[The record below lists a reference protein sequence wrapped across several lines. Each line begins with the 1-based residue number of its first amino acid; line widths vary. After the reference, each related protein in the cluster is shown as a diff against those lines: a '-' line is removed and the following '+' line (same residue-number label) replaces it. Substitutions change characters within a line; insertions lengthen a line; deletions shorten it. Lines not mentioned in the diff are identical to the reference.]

1 LYGIASKEFIRN
13 RMENEKT
20 TKHFE
25 GKKLKKM
32 ALGRGLDALLPGIE
46 SIDNRSNIY
55 IMCDIELIRPNR
67 FQPRLRF
74 SEKELEALTESIK
87 EQGIIQPILVK
98 KDEQGYELIAGER
111 RLKAAKRV
119 GLTQIPAIVR
129 EITDAE
135 LLEISIVENIQRE
148 NLNPMEEAEAYHSLM
163 KEFGL
168 TQEQVA
174 VRVGKSRSSV
184 ANFLRL
190 PSLPVEIKDSI
201 MDGIISMG
209 HARAILGAK
218 NTAQQRAV
226 WRIVTSKNL
235 SVRQTE
241 DLVKTFKEKNQN
253 PNPNE
258 PTSEEIY
265 FSGLSE
271 DLSRHFGA
279 RVKIKRQGKKGKVEI
294 EFYNNEDLNRL
305 IELLKS
311 EPCEL

>member
-87 EQGIIQPILVK
+87 EQGIIQPILVR

-129 EITDAE
+129 DITDAE

-148 NLNPMEEAEAYHSLM
+148 NLNPMEEAEAYHRLM

-190 PSLPVEIKDSI
+190 PSLPEEIKDSI

>member
-1 LYGIASKEFIRN
+1 
-13 RMENEKT
+13 MENEKT

-87 EQGIIQPILVK
+87 EQGIIQPILVR

-129 EITDAE
+129 DITDAE

-148 NLNPMEEAEAYHSLM
+148 NLNPMEEAEAYHRLM

-190 PSLPVEIKDSI
+190 PSLPEEIKDSI

>member
-1 LYGIASKEFIRN
+1 VVASIEFRRN
-13 RMENEKT
+13 RMENEKIS
-20 TKHFE
+20 KPFE

-46 SIDNRSNIY
+46 SIDNRPNVY

-67 FQPRLRF
+67 YQPRLRF

-87 EQGIIQPILVK
+87 EQGIIQPILVR

-111 RLKAAKRV
+111 RLKAAKRA
-119 GLTQIPAIVR
+119 GLTQAPAIVR

-148 NLNPMEEAEAYHSLM
+148 NLNPMEEAEAYHCLM

-190 PSLPVEIKDSI
+190 PNLPEEIKADI

-209 HARAILGAK
+209 HARAILGAE

-241 DLVKTFKEKNQN
+241 DLVKAFKEKKQN
-253 PNPNE
+253 PDPNE

-311 EPCEL
+311 EPCEF

>member
-1 LYGIASKEFIRN
+1 
-13 RMENEKT
+13 MENEKIS
-20 TKHFE
+20 KPFE

-46 SIDNRSNIY
+46 SIDNRPNVY

-67 FQPRLRF
+67 YQPRLRF

-87 EQGIIQPILVK
+87 EQGIIQPILVR

-111 RLKAAKRV
+111 RLKAAKRA
-119 GLTQIPAIVR
+119 GLTQAPAIVR

-148 NLNPMEEAEAYHSLM
+148 NLNPMEEAEAYHCLM

-190 PSLPVEIKDSI
+190 PNLPEEIKADI

-209 HARAILGAK
+209 HARAILGAE

-241 DLVKTFKEKNQN
+241 DLVKAFKEKKQN
-253 PNPNE
+253 PDPNE

>member
-1 LYGIASKEFIRN
+1 
-13 RMENEKT
+13 MENEKT

-46 SIDNRSNIY
+46 SIDNRSNMY

-87 EQGIIQPILVK
+87 EQGIIQPILVR

-129 EITDAE
+129 DITDAE

-148 NLNPMEEAEAYHSLM
+148 NLNPMEEAEAYHRLM

-190 PSLPVEIKDSI
+190 PSLPEEIKDSI

-226 WRIVTSKNL
+226 WRIVTTKNL

-241 DLVKTFKEKNQN
+241 DLVKTFKEKNQS

-279 RVKIKRQGKKGKVEI
+279 RVKIKRQGRKGKVEI

>member
-1 LYGIASKEFIRN
+1 
-13 RMENEKT
+13 MENEKIS
-20 TKHFE
+20 KQFE

-46 SIDNRSNIY
+46 SIDNRPNVY

-67 FQPRLRF
+67 YQPRLRF

-87 EQGIIQPILVK
+87 EQGIIQPILVR

-111 RLKAAKRV
+111 RLKAAKRA
-119 GLTQIPAIVR
+119 GLTQAPAIVR

-148 NLNPMEEAEAYHSLM
+148 NLNPMEEAEAYHCLM

-190 PSLPVEIKDSI
+190 PNLPEEIKADI

-209 HARAILGAK
+209 HARAILGAE

-241 DLVKTFKEKNQN
+241 DLVKAFKEKKQN
-253 PNPNE
+253 PDPNE

-311 EPCEL
+311 EPCEF

>member
-1 LYGIASKEFIRN
+1 
-13 RMENEKT
+13 MENEKT

>member
-1 LYGIASKEFIRN
+1 
-13 RMENEKT
+13 MENEKINNRL
-20 TKHFE
+20 E
-25 GKKLKKM
+25 SKKMKKM

-46 SIDNRSNIY
+46 SIDNRPNKY
-55 IMCDIELIRPNR
+55 IICDIELIQPNR

-74 SEKELEALTESIK
+74 SEKELDSLAESIK
-87 EQGIIQPILVK
+87 EQGIIQPILIRK
-98 KDEQGYELIAGER
+98 GEHGYELIAGER
-111 RLKAAKRV
+111 RLKAAKRAGFDQV
-119 GLTQIPAIVR
+119 PAIVR

-148 NLNPMEEAEAYHSLM
+148 NLNPMEEAEGYHRLM

-190 PSLPVEIKDSI
+190 INLPEEIKQSI
-201 MDGIISMG
+201 LDDVISMG
-209 HARAILGAK
+209 HARAILGAE
-218 NTAQQRAV
+218 NSAQQRAI

-241 DLVKTFKEKNQN
+241 DLVKTFKGRKQKNE
-253 PNPNE
+253 PST

-279 RVKIKRQGKKGKVEI
+279 RVKIKRQGKRGKVEI
-294 EFYNNEDLNRL
+294 EFYSNEDLNRL

-311 EPCEL
+311 QPNKL

>member
-1 LYGIASKEFIRN
+1 
-13 RMENEKT
+13 MENEKT

-87 EQGIIQPILVK
+87 EQGIIQPILVR

-129 EITDAE
+129 DITDAE

-148 NLNPMEEAEAYHSLM
+148 NLNPMEEAEAYHCLM

-190 PSLPVEIKDSI
+190 PSLPEEIKDSI

-241 DLVKTFKEKNQN
+241 DLVKTFKEKNQS

>member
-1 LYGIASKEFIRN
+1 MEKEKISN
-13 RMENEKT
+13 R
-20 TKHFE
+20 FE
-25 GKKLKKM
+25 GRKLKKM

-46 SIDNRSNIY
+46 SIDNRPNEY
-55 IMCDIELIRPNR
+55 IMCDIEMIRPNR
-67 FQPRLRF
+67 YQPRIRF
-74 SEKELEALTESIK
+74 SEKELDSLTESIK
-87 EQGIIQPILVK
+87 EQGILQPILVR

-111 RLKAAKRV
+111 RLKAAKRA
-119 GLTQIPAIVR
+119 GLIQAPAIVR

-135 LLEISIVENIQRE
+135 LLEMSIVENIQRE
-148 NLNPMEEAEAYHSLM
+148 NLNPMEEAEAYHCLI

-174 VRVGKSRSSV
+174 ARVGKSRSSV

-190 PSLPVEIKDSI
+190 QNLPEEIKGSI
-201 MDGIISMG
+201 MDGALAMG
-209 HARAILGAK
+209 HARAILGAE
-218 NTAQQRAV
+218 NTAQQRAI
-226 WRIVTSKNL
+226 WRIVTSRNL

-241 DLVKTFKEKNQN
+241 DLVKTFREKKQKTESK
-253 PNPNE
+253 E
-258 PTSEEIY
+258 PTPEEIY
-265 FSGLSE
+265 FYGLSE

-279 RVKIKRQGKKGKVEI
+279 RVKIKRQGKKGKLEI

>member
-1 LYGIASKEFIRN
+1 
-13 RMENEKT
+13 MENEKT
-20 TKHFE
+20 NKHFE

-74 SEKELEALTESIK
+74 SEKELEALTESVK
-87 EQGIIQPILVK
+87 EQGIIQPILVR
-98 KDEQGYELIAGER
+98 KDKQGYELIAGER

-129 EITDAE
+129 DITDSE

-148 NLNPMEEAEAYHSLM
+148 NLNPMEEAEAYHCLM
-163 KEFGL
+163 KEFSL

-190 PSLPVEIKDSI
+190 PSLPEEIKASI
-201 MDGIISMG
+201 IDGIISMG

-241 DLVKTFKEKNQN
+241 DLVKTFKEKKQN
-253 PNPNE
+253 PHPNE

-311 EPCEL
+311 EPCEI

>member
-1 LYGIASKEFIRN
+1 
-13 RMENEKT
+13 MENEKIS
-20 TKHFE
+20 KPFE

-46 SIDNRSNIY
+46 SIDNRPNVY

-67 FQPRLRF
+67 YQPRLRF

-87 EQGIIQPILVK
+87 EQGIIQPILVR

-111 RLKAAKRV
+111 RLKAAKRA
-119 GLTQIPAIVR
+119 GLTQAPAIVR

-148 NLNPMEEAEAYHSLM
+148 NLNPMEEAEAYHCLM

-190 PSLPVEIKDSI
+190 PNLPEEIKADI

-209 HARAILGAK
+209 HARAILGAE

-241 DLVKTFKEKNQN
+241 DLVKAFKEKKQN
-253 PNPNE
+253 PDPNE

-311 EPCEL
+311 EPCEF

>member
-1 LYGIASKEFIRN
+1 
-13 RMENEKT
+13 MENEKIS
-20 TKHFE
+20 KQFE
-25 GKKLKKM
+25 GRKQKKM
-32 ALGRGLDALLPGIE
+32 ALGRGLDALLPGIQ
-46 SIDNRSNIY
+46 SIDNRPNEY

-67 FQPRLRF
+67 YQPRLRF

-87 EQGIIQPILVK
+87 EQGILQPILVRK
-98 KDEQGYELIAGER
+98 YEEGYELIAGER
-111 RLKAAKRV
+111 RLKAAKRA
-119 GLTQIPAIVR
+119 GLSQAPAIVR
-129 EITDAE
+129 EITDSE

-148 NLNPMEEAEAYHSLM
+148 NLNPMEEAEAYNCLM

-190 PSLPVEIKDSI
+190 PNLPEEVKGSI

-209 HARAILGAK
+209 HARAILGAE
-218 NTAQQRAV
+218 NTAQQRAI

-241 DLVKTFKEKNQN
+241 DLVKTFKEKKQK
-253 PNPNE
+253 PE
-258 PTSEEIY
+258 PKEQTSEEIY

-279 RVKIKRQGKKGKVEI
+279 RVKIKRQGKKGRVEI

-311 EPCEL
+311 ETCEL

>member
-1 LYGIASKEFIRN
+1 
-13 RMENEKT
+13 MENEKT
-20 TKHFE
+20 SKQFE
-25 GKKLKKM
+25 GRKQKKM

-46 SIDNRSNIY
+46 SIDNRPNIY

-67 FQPRLRF
+67 YQPRLRF

-87 EQGIIQPILVK
+87 EQGIIQPILVR

-111 RLKAAKRV
+111 RLKAAKRA
-119 GLTQIPAIVR
+119 GLTQAPAIVR

-148 NLNPMEEAEAYHSLM
+148 NLNPMEEAEAYHCLM

-190 PSLPVEIKDSI
+190 PNLPEEIKDSI

-209 HARAILGAK
+209 HARAILGAE
-218 NTAQQRAV
+218 NTAQQRAI

-241 DLVKTFKEKNQN
+241 DLVKTFK
-253 PNPNE
+253 
-258 PTSEEIY
+258 
-265 FSGLSE
+265 
-271 DLSRHFGA
+271 
-279 RVKIKRQGKKGKVEI
+279 GKKAP
-294 EFYNNEDLNRL
+294 NRT
-305 IELLKS
+305 
-311 EPCEL
+311 

>member
-87 EQGIIQPILVK
+87 EQGIIQPILVR

-129 EITDAE
+129 DITDAE

-148 NLNPMEEAEAYHSLM
+148 NLNPMEEAEAYHCLM

-190 PSLPVEIKDSI
+190 PSLPEEIKDSI

-241 DLVKTFKEKNQN
+241 DLVKTFKEKNQS

>member
-1 LYGIASKEFIRN
+1 
-13 RMENEKT
+13 MENEKT
-20 TKHFE
+20 SNRFE
-25 GKKLKKM
+25 GRKLKKM

-46 SIDNRSNIY
+46 SIDNRPNKY

-67 FQPRLRF
+67 YQPRLRF
-74 SEKELEALTESIK
+74 SEKELDALTESVK
-87 EQGIIQPILVK
+87 EQGIIQPILIR

-111 RLKAAKRV
+111 RLKAAKRA
-119 GLTQIPAIVR
+119 GLTQAPAIVR

-148 NLNPMEEAEAYHSLM
+148 NLTPMEEAEAYHCLM

-174 VRVGKSRSSV
+174 ARVGKSRSSV

-190 PSLPVEIKDSI
+190 LNLPEEIKDSI
-201 MDGIISMG
+201 MDGVISMG
-209 HARAILGAK
+209 HARAILGTE
-218 NTAQQRAV
+218 NTAHQRAI
-226 WRIVTSKNL
+226 WRLVTSKNL

-241 DLVKTFKEKNQN
+241 DLVKTFKEKKHQTE
-253 PNPNE
+253 PKE
-258 PTSEEIY
+258 PTSEKIY

-279 RVKIKRQGKKGKVEI
+279 RVKIKRQGEKGRLEI

-311 EPCEL
+311 QPCEI

>member
-1 LYGIASKEFIRN
+1 
-13 RMENEKT
+13 MENEKISNS
-20 TKHFE
+20 FE
-25 GKKLKKM
+25 GRKLKKM

-46 SIDNRSNIY
+46 SIDNRPNKY

-67 FQPRLRF
+67 YQPRLRF
-74 SEKELEALTESIK
+74 SEKELDALTESVK
-87 EQGIIQPILVK
+87 EQGIIQPILIR

-111 RLKAAKRV
+111 RLKAAKRA
-119 GLTQIPAIVR
+119 GLTQAPAIVR

-148 NLNPMEEAEAYHSLM
+148 NLTPMEEAEAYHCLM

-174 VRVGKSRSSV
+174 ARVGKSRSSV

-190 PSLPVEIKDSI
+190 LNLPEEIKGSI

-209 HARAILGAK
+209 HARAILGTE

-226 WRIVTSKNL
+226 WRLVTSKNL

-241 DLVKTFKEKNQN
+241 DLVKTFKEKKHQTE
-253 PNPNE
+253 PKE

-279 RVKIKRQGKKGKVEI
+279 RVKIKRQGKKGRLEI

-311 EPCEL
+311 QPCEL

>member
-1 LYGIASKEFIRN
+1 MKNGKISKQ
-13 RMENEKT
+13 
-20 TKHFE
+20 FE
-25 GKKLKKM
+25 GRKLKKM

-46 SIDNRSNIY
+46 SIDNRPNEY
-55 IMCDIELIRPNR
+55 IMCDLELIRPNR
-67 FQPRLRF
+67 YQPRLRF
-74 SEKELEALTESIK
+74 SEKELDALTESVK
-87 EQGIIQPILVK
+87 EQGIIQPILVRK
-98 KDEQGYELIAGER
+98 NEQGYELIAGER
-111 RLKAAKRV
+111 RLKAAKRA
-119 GLTQIPAIVR
+119 GLTQAPAIVR
-129 EITDAE
+129 ETTDAE

-148 NLNPMEEAEAYHSLM
+148 NLNPMEEAEAYHCLM

-174 VRVGKSRSSV
+174 IRVGKSRSSV
-184 ANFLRL
+184 ANYLRL
-190 PSLPVEIKDSI
+190 PNLPEEIKGSI

-209 HARAILGAK
+209 HARAILGAE

-241 DLVKTFKEKNQN
+241 DLVKTFKNKKQKPE
-253 PNPNE
+253 NE

-305 IELLKS
+305 IELLKN